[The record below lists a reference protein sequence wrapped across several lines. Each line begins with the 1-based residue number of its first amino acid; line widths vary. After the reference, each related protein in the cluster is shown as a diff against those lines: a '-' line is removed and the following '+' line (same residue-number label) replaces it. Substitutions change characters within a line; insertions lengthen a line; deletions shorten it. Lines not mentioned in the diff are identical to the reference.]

1 MLAVINDRG
10 LMLNIIQVD
19 YGNQQQ
25 GQDLLLLLD
34 AYARDPM
41 GGAQALSAYTR
52 QNLLT
57 KLAERED
64 ALSLL
69 AYKNARAVGLVN
81 AFEGFST
88 FQCQPLLNI
97 HDVCVDKA
105 YRRQGIA
112 SAMLQQLERIACERD
127 YCKLTLEVL
136 QANEAAKRVYQG
148 LGFKA
153 YELDPRKGCALFWEK
168 IL

>member
-1 MLAVINDRG
+1 MLAAINNRG
-10 LMLNIIQVD
+10 LMLDIIQVD
-19 YGNQQQ
+19 YCNQRQA
-25 GQDLLLLLD
+25 QDLLLLLD

-41 GGAQALSAYTR
+41 GGGQALSAYTR

-69 AYKNARAVGLVN
+69 AYKGNRAVGLVN

-88 FQCQPLLNI
+88 FQCRPLLNI
-97 HDVCVDKA
+97 HDVCVDKP

-112 SAMLQQLERIACERD
+112 SAMLRQIELIARERC

-136 QANEAAKRVYQG
+136 QANEAAKRAYQG

-153 YELDPRKGCALFWEK
+153 YELDPQKGQALFWEK
-168 IL
+168 AL